1 MITATEALDR
11 LKTGNR
17 RFVEGRS
24 LFSEMVNEQR
34 REKLVTGQNP
44 WAVILGCS
52 DSRAPAEILFD
63 LGLGDLFVIRV
74 AGNVVA
80 PSGVGSIEFAVE
92 SYGTPL
98 VVVLGHTNCGAI
110 QATLDTLAHPEQAP
124 STNLNSI
131 VSRIRPSVETLMET
145 DLVDQ
150 PETLA
155 VKAMRA
161 NVRTSVSQIRHSSP
175 MLEQRV
181 QSGRLKV
188 VGAQYSL
195 ASGEVEFFC

>member
-1 MITATEALDR
+1 MIDSDEALER
-11 LKTGNR
+11 LQAGNR

-24 LFSEMVNEQR
+24 LFSELVNQQR
-34 REKLVTGQNP
+34 RAQLVTGQNP
-44 WAVILGCS
+44 WAIILGCS

-110 QATLDTLAHPEQAP
+110 QATLEALAHPEKTP
-124 STNLNSI
+124 SLNLNSI
-131 VSRIRPSVETLMET
+131 VSRIRPTIETLTET
-145 DLVDQ
+145 DLIEK
-150 PETLA
+150 PEELA
-155 VKAMRA
+155 VKAVRA
-161 NVRTSVSQIRHSSP
+161 NVRASVNQIRHSSP

-181 QSGRLKV
+181 QSGQLKV

-195 ASGEVEFFC
+195 ASGEVEFFG